1 MLREVV
7 VPHHLTYDDSV
18 LVRTSR
24 SLSGKLRG
32 CREVPSLLS
41 HDLREFQRR
50 VMGGKAGNLSTD
62 TGHRQPTGTRNSLKS
77 PPTCFGLNV
86 SVGSWMEIKRRG
98 GVTTAW
104 YGGGRNDAG
113 CPTTSQR
120 MNWTA
125 VFAGASTRRSIHVI
139 VGVSGARV
147 RWDNPGGPTTEPQQH
162 NY

>member
-1 MLREVV
+1 
-7 VPHHLTYDDSV
+7 
-18 LVRTSR
+18 
-24 SLSGKLRG
+24 
-32 CREVPSLLS
+32 
-41 HDLREFQRR
+41 
-50 VMGGKAGNLSTD
+50 MGGKAGNLSTD